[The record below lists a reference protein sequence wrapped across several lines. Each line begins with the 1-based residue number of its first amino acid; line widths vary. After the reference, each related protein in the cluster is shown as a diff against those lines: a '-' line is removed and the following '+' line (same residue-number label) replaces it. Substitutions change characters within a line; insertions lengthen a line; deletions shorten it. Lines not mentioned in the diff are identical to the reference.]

1 VDGREARLTS
11 VITDAVITDAVI
23 TDAGQNLANTAR
35 AVVGTVME
43 EAGFLER
50 PEGALFMVLHRPAGR
65 PALGLLTVCGSLFAE
80 QHTDYLREVRLA
92 RTLAAARFAV
102 VRFHYRGFGNSAAAT
117 PSLDALTRD
126 ALDVSEAAQRLAQVS
141 RIAFLGVGAG
151 SFAAS
156 RALAGHPQ
164 APLLLWKP
172 VTDGAQFFR
181 DFFRARLVAATRLGA
196 AQPGAA
202 RPGAARPGA
211 ARPASTDELLA
222 RLARGEPADV
232 MGFTVP
238 ACLYGSLV
246 ASRLTD
252 TPPGPRRVLIQPF
265 RGSRTA
271 GAERLAT
278 HWSSAG
284 CRVDV
289 QPSRLPEDPWFIPDG
304 AAAAASVRATEDQ
317 LIANAGHWLGN
328 VWGAGE

>member
-1 VDGREARLTS
+1 
-11 VITDAVITDAVI
+11 VI
-23 TDAGQNLANTAR
+23 TDAGQNLANSAR
-35 AVVGTVME
+35 TMVGTVME
-43 EAGFLER
+43 EAGFLLR
-50 PEGALFMVLHRPAGR
+50 PDGALFMVLHRPAGR
-65 PALGLLTVCGSLFAE
+65 PPTGLLTVCGSLFAE
-80 QHTDYLREVRLA
+80 QHTDYLREIRLA
-92 RTLAAARFAV
+92 RTLASAGFAV
-102 VRFHYRGFGNSAAAT
+102 TRFHYRGFGNSAAAA

-156 RALAGHPQ
+156 RALAAREAAAGSQ

-181 DFFRARLVAATRLGA
+181 DFFRARLVAATRLG
-196 AQPGAA
+196 GA
-202 RPGAARPGA
+202 G
-211 ARPASTDELLA
+211 PASTDELLA
-222 RLARGEPADV
+222 RLARGEPVDV

-265 RGSRTA
+265 RGSRAA
-271 GAERLAT
+271 GAERLVT
-278 HWSSAG
+278 QWSSGG

-289 QPSRLPEDPWFIPDG
+289 QPVRLPEDPWFIPDG
-304 AAAAASVRATEDQ
+304 AAAAASIRATEDQ
-317 LIANAGHWLGN
+317 LIANARNWLGN
-328 VWGAGE
+328 AWGAGA